1 MLLAVDVGNTN
12 IVFAVCDGEIVRH
25 EWRVVTD
32 RNRTA
37 DEYAVILSPLL
48 AFYNLSFADID
59 AAIISNVV
67 PAAMFDLR
75 QLCRRYLHCEPMVVG
90 DPAIDPGINILIDHP
105 ENMGADRIVNAVA
118 AHEMYDGALII
129 IDFGTATNFDVV
141 SAEGDHLGGVIAP
154 GVNLSAQALHEAAAM
169 LPRVALARTNRVIAK
184 DTVPAMQSGLY
195 WGYIGLM
202 EGLVTRIRAEYGMP
216 MTVVATGGLASLF
229 HRQSQMID
237 HLDRDLTIRGLI
249 LVYNRN
255 KDQLAVTTPAVH
267 PVK

>member
-1 MLLAVDVGNTN
+1 MLLAIDVGNTN
-12 IVFAVCDGEIVRH
+12 IVFAVCDGMTVRH

-37 DEYAVILSPLL
+37 DEYAVFLSPLL
-48 AFYNLSFADID
+48 AFNALSFGDFD

-75 QLCRRYLHCEPMVVG
+75 QLCRRYFHCEPMVIG
-90 DPAIDPGINILIDHP
+90 DPTVDPGIRINIDHP
-105 ENMGADRIVNAVA
+105 ETMGADRIVNAVA
-118 AHEMYDGALII
+118 AYERYTGAMII

-141 SAEGDHLGGVIAP
+141 SADGCHEGGVIAP
-154 GVNLSAQALHEAAAM
+154 GLHLSAQALHEAAAM
-169 LPRVALARTNRVIAK
+169 LPRVAVARTSHVIAK

-202 EGLVTRIRAEYGMP
+202 EGLVTRIKAEYAAP
-216 MTVVATGGLASLF
+216 MTVIATGGLASLF

-237 HLDRDLTIRGLI
+237 YLDRDLTIRGLV
-249 LVYNRN
+249 LVYERN
-255 KDQLAVTTPAVH
+255 KSGL
-267 PVK
+267 VK